1 MSDSPA
7 HGTAGGLVNNLPDFL
22 RHVHPDLAA
31 PGQVPADHA
40 VTVLVTSPPTAGAR
54 IRSTWPWS
62 AHRAIGRA
70 GEHGAIVVRDA
81 DARDV
86 RRRTE
91 HVIRYLLLRLTCN
104 LSAPDIRRDEP
115 CLPHRLVIMIR
126 ISANIE
132 YVATPPPMEK
142 RADAPAKHSLLVV
155 YGMLLPSS
163 QSNAN
168 CVHGMTLYD
177 RWRRQQ
183 WTVTP
188 SPIAH
193 LPPKHRYSVGCPIYR
208 H

>member
-1 MSDSPA
+1 MGRLAVSSTISLIFFATSILISQRLDRHRRIMP
-7 HGTAGGLVNNLPDFL
+7 L
-22 RHVHPDLAA
+22 RFS
-31 PGQVPADHA
+31 
-40 VTVLVTSPPTAGAR
+40 SPPRRRLEHGSEVHGHGRLIARSGAR
-54 IRSTWPWS
+54 ANTVPSSCVTPTHATSGDGPNI
-62 AHRAIGRA
+62 
-70 GEHGAIVVRDA
+70 
-81 DARDV
+81 
-86 RRRTE
+86 
-91 HVIRYLLLRLTCN
+91 VIRDLLLRLTCN

-168 CVHGMTLYD
+168 CVHGMTPYD